1 MTEIQFP
8 RSPSHLQREPVQ
20 ILLRGGQLLT
30 GEIHIPD
37 GMPLVNYLRIRRLFL
52 NLTSV
57 RQKASLEG
65 GDGPFGH
72 LSIRL
77 SNIVW
82 VVPLDSSLHVSS
94 TLAPAESGRTVELQ
108 LVDNLNLTVRLNI
121 SEEQRM
127 SDYLDSNSG
136 FLPLFE
142 AKIQPDDRVVERLA
156 VNHEAILA
164 IREVPRV

>member
-8 RSPSHLQREPVQ
+8 RSPGHLQREPVQ
-20 ILLRGGQLLT
+20 ILLRGGQTLT
-30 GEIHIPD
+30 GEIHIPT

-57 RQKASLEG
+57 RQKGPPEG
-65 GDGPFGH
+65 EGPFGH

-82 VVPLDSSLHVSS
+82 VVPLEPSLHVSS
-94 TLAPAESGRTVELQ
+94 TLAPAEPGRTVELQ
-108 LVDNLNLTVRLNI
+108 LVDGFDLTVTLNI
-121 SEEQRM
+121 SEDQRM

-142 AKIQPDDRVVERLA
+142 ARIQPDDQVVERLA

-164 IREVPRV
+164 IREVPRI